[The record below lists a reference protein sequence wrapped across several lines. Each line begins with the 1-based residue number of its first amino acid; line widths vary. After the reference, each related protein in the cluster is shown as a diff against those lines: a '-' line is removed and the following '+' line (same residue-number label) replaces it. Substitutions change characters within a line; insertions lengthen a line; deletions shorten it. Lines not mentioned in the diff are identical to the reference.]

1 MQFIKQ
7 NKEIFIQIIVFSI
20 IGIGLHK
27 TFLLYWS
34 LGLIILLFIP
44 QLASKYID
52 ILNRFIHLFGYILK
66 TILFSILFVFI
77 LCPVAIFKKKSNKM
91 GYIHRNI
98 ILSKKSFE
106 KMW

>member
-1 MQFIKQ
+1 MDK
-7 NKEIFIQIIVFSI
+7 
-20 IGIGLHK
+20 
-27 TFLLYWS
+27 FLLYLS
-34 LGLIILLFIP
+34 QKTIFLRVQGSVFFLIILLFIP

-52 ILNRFIHLFGYILK
+52 YLNRLIHLIGYILK

>member
-20 IGIGLHK
+20 LGIGLHK
-27 TFLLYWS
+27 TFLLYWG

-52 ILNRFIHLFGYILK
+52 YLNRLIHLIGYILK
-66 TILFSILFVFI
+66 TILFSILFVFVF
-77 LCPVAIFKKKSNKM
+77 CPVAFFKKKKNKI
-91 GYIHRNI
+91 GYIERNA